1 MDGDDGIGQGIR
13 EGPYFFLGISLHKYL
28 KNVFEVFH
36 NFPLVFLLL
45 TKIEWVSSGIR
56 DGDNGDGE
64 EIQYF

>member
-28 KNVFEVFH
+28 
-36 NFPLVFLLL
+36 LL